1 VARLQANVGFLTR
14 KGKAMI
20 LCNGKPQEE
29 RGFGEPT
36 GFTDNHN
43 APICV
48 GDRMRIRH
56 NCNCEMCQHYDDV
69 EIAWNQ
75 EWKAYGMLTIGGRWI
90 SGMGIA
96 GGYSILK
103 PNAELTGKQK
113 PGKR

>member
-1 VARLQANVGFLTR
+1 MLGLLTR

-56 NCNCEMCQHYDDV
+56 DCNCALCQHYDDV

-103 PNAELTGKQK
+103 PNA
-113 PGKR
+113 